1 MLAHILRQGLRG
13 GVRSRWLLTSTLQAI
28 KAKRCGANG
37 ADAKNAAYKTKCHE
51 YWFTL
56 GDNPGD
62 RPYRAGGVVLN
73 PLIEAIRTYGAVQ
86 PPHGAGCPQEP
97 MLALEQ
103 IIAINH
109 GFLTVRK
116 Q

>member
-1 MLAHILRQGLRG
+1 M
-13 GVRSRWLLTSTLQAI
+13 
-28 KAKRCGANG
+28 
-37 ADAKNAAYKTKCHE
+37 
-51 YWFTL
+51 
-56 GDNPGD
+56 
-62 RPYRAGGVVLN
+62 VLSS
-73 PLIEAIRTYGAVQ
+73 